1 MLYLFDST
9 YIWNDQY
16 IHAENTLWK
25 SMLIRN
31 SDWENRTLEAC
42 YSYVYDNLDHA
53 IEQNGGTFTSFF
65 QFLTNV
71 SGKFKIY
78 AQMDVLCKIY
88 FTYLKSVTRMDDD
101 CIRFWLKCYAYR
113 NSVYGIP
120 YNNEYNLMES
130 HLSSAETLDLSGL
143 TFTPGYEL
151 LIASAF
157 YDSDFAYKDKLKKML
172 RNFYLRDIENAILDT
187 KLKIDKNILDPDFQI
202 ALGGTL
208 SGYKNLDNYYDIPDL
223 QVFNTSNAWKFDHIE
238 RPNGGYEAGADG
250 KFDITQATDAELIS
264 LLNLEKKVMETI
276 FNDESAD
283 LRSTTSH
290 YTDLAIA
297 LKNNETLT
305 DDQYTTC
312 LNRILNTEVLAY
324 LPVDLD
330 LKVLKVII
338 PYFKYLK
345 ENNRDELYKYTLK

>member
-1 MLYLFDST
+1 MLYLFDNT

-16 IHAENTLWK
+16 IHAENHLWK
-25 SMLIRN
+25 SMLIR
-31 SDWENRTLEAC
+31 DAEWENRTLEGA
-42 YSYVYDNLDHA
+42 YNYVYDNLDHA

-101 CIRFWLKCYAYR
+101 CIRFWLRCYTYR

-120 YNNEYNLMES
+120 YDDEYNQMEA
-130 HLSSAETLDLSGL
+130 HISSAETLDLSGL

-172 RNFYLRDIENAILDT
+172 RSFMLREIEGTILDT

-208 SGYKNLDNYYDIPDL
+208 SNYKNLDNYYDIPDL
-223 QVFNTSNAWKFDHIE
+223 QVFNTSNAWKYDHIE
-238 RPNGGYEAGADG
+238 RPTGGYEPGTDG
-250 KFDITQATDAELIS
+250 KFDISQATDAELTT
-264 LLNLEKKVMETI
+264 LLNLERKVMSYLWPY
-276 FNDESAD
+276 D
-283 LRSTTSH
+283 
-290 YTDLAIA
+290 TDLTFNELSTELAIS

-305 DDQYTTC
+305 NDQYNTC
-312 LNRILNTEVLAY
+312 LNKILTEETLRY

-330 LKVLKVII
+330 LKILKVIV